1 MKTTRTQLKK
11 IILEMLSE
19 ENSSEDINITMDV
32 PKRPGFTFSVKA
44 KGNVID
50 AFFEDEAGNSR
61 KISDNPE
68 DKELLLGI
76 LTSVLDTSKGDKK
89 QLVVKLIS
97 RLTGE
102 SEKEEDSQKILSKI
116 KLDRKLKS
124 YVQHVM
130 DSNTRLV

>member
-1 MKTTRTQLKK
+1 
-11 IILEMLSE
+11 
-19 ENSSEDINITMDV
+19 V
-32 PKRPGFTFSVKA
+32 PKRPGFTLSVKA

-61 KISDNPE
+61 KISDNTE
-68 DKELLLGI
+68 DKELLLGV
-76 LTSVLDTSKGDKK
+76 LTAVLDTTKGDKK

-124 YVQHVM
+124 YAQHVM